1 MGSFGKTALILTDFS
16 NQTSVFR
23 KNTLLKWVRFVIT
36 YACPK
41 NPSFRRVSPE
51 FRPDLKWV
59 RLVKRRLSTD
69 FEDFRRLFLTTKN
82 TKKNANGRTFLTQKT
97 RETLYSYFLRHRL
110 TPIFTDSKRAK
121 DASTPLNHKPRTV
134 AHESIGN
141 LKNSFWRTSETFRF
155 WTASGKS
162 RLSFG

>member
-1 MGSFGKTALILTDFS
+1 MALFGIITIFTPNRRFPVTTSLHDALLPYFT
-16 NQTSVFR
+16 
-23 KNTLLKWVRFVIT
+23 
-36 YACPK
+36 
-41 NPSFRRVSPE
+41 
-51 FRPDLKWV
+51 KWV
-59 RLVKRRLSTD
+59 RLVKQRLSTD

-82 TKKNANGRTFLTQKT
+82 TKKNANGREFLTQKT

-134 AHESIGN
+134 AYESIGN

-162 RLSFG
+162 HLSFG